1 MDDLTILKHTPCKLR
16 NTTVAFTYMQIPQN
30 ALHTNGANTAE
41 VTAGMRDKEVKVG
54 STERLKR
61 PSGRG
66 EQMCNLTA
74 ATAFPPQI
82 LPLLID
88 HQ

>member
-1 MDDLTILKHTPCKLR
+1 MDDFTILKHTPCKLR
-16 NTTVAFTYMQIPQN
+16 NTAVAFTYMQIPQN
-30 ALHTNGANTAE
+30 ALHANGTNADE

-54 STERLKR
+54 STEPLRR